1 LQHYVLIKKL
11 PMAKQKIT
19 DAIQKQYD
27 KPQFQIGAAVF
38 FSWMGYKQCGY
49 VTKIKKVNWGIMY
62 TVQSIKGTRYP
73 CGIEIKGQKTQYNTG
88 CIYIEETRS
97 IGQSELIKYIQ
108 LAKKPGGSANLPR
121 NPNRSENEGGIDS
134 ELRDGDV
141 AEDSGKDTK
150 PDREEPGTDMAA
162 APSIKGVSR
171 SATRKRGVSND
182 KELDSAIEKQRNFLS
197 GFVKKD

>member
-1 LQHYVLIKKL
+1 
-11 PMAKQKIT
+11 MAKQKIT

-49 VTKIKKVNWGIMY
+49 VTKFKKVNWGIMY

-97 IGQSELIKYIQ
+97 IGQSNLIKYIQ
-108 LAKKPGGSANLPR
+108 LAKKPGGTAILPR
-121 NPNRSENEGGIDS
+121 NPSRSDNESGINS
-134 ELRDGDV
+134 ELCDGDV
-141 AEDSGKDTK
+141 AKDSGKDTK
-150 PDREEPGTDMAA
+150 PDREESSTDVVVT
-162 APSIKGVSR
+162 PSV
-171 SATRKRGVSND
+171 KRVNRPVTKKREVLSN
-182 KELDSAIEKQRNFLS
+182 KELDSAIEKQKNFLN